1 MGSGIG
7 GYVMLR
13 FKVLAVIALATM
25 TALVGKIELS
35 SAARPCIVVG
45 ADAVEIGAT
54 PFHADLH
61 VDFTDDPA
69 LATVRVALTDS
80 PETADLVIVDD
91 GTVADDKGCAV
102 TAATEFVALA
112 ADPAQDPPLRIYLAP
127 EGPADYRIF
136 VRSTRVTA
144 RQAAALIVG
153 AHSGRSHLA
162 DAQF

>member
-1 MGSGIG
+1 
-7 GYVMLR
+7 MLR
-13 FKVLAVIALATM
+13 FKVLAVITLAM
-25 TALVGKIELS
+25 TAAVVGKIELS

-45 ADAVEIGAT
+45 ADAVEIGST

-91 GTVADDKGCAV
+91 GTVADDKGCGA

-112 ADPAQDPPLRIYLAP
+112 ADPAQSPPLRIYLTAD
-127 EGPADYRIF
+127 GPADYRIF

-153 AHSGRSHLA
+153 AHRGRSHLA
-162 DAQF
+162 DAQL